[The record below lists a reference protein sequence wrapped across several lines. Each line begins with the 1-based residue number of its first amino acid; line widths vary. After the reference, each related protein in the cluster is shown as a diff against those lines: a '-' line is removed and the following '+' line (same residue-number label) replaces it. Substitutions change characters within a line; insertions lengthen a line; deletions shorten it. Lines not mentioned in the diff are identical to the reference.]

1 LGVGIALDDFGTGY
15 SSLSYLL
22 QLAPRVIKI
31 DRSFVSP
38 ANDSGENEM
47 LLETIISL
55 GKKLRVTLI
64 PEGIE
69 TETQLNKLLRLGCRY
84 GQGFF
89 FSRPVKTGDVNELIA
104 AS

>member
-1 LGVGIALDDFGTGY
+1 
-15 SSLSYLL
+15 L

-38 ANDSGENEM
+38 VNESGENEM

-55 GKKLRVTLI
+55 GKKLRVTLV

-69 TETQLNKLLRLGCRY
+69 TEPQLEKLVRLGCKF
-84 GQGFF
+84 GQGFY
-89 FSRPVKTGDVNELIA
+89 FSRPVVTSDVNELIA